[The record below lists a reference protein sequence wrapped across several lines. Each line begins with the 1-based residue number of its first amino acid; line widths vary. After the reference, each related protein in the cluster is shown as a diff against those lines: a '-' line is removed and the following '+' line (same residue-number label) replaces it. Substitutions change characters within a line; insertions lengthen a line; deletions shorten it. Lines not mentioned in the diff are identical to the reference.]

1 MGMPEPTK
9 TRSSSSEKDEES
21 DKDCPTR
28 EEVEAAK
35 AAAAAKAGASPTEL
49 LEDTAAE
56 APAAPS
62 SERKKDSEEDEEQK
76 RRRELQKEEEIQKRR
91 AARKEKRRAAKARD
105 RDYEK
110 KVKELKEREKAVRQ
124 REQQLRDRARSPS
137 RSSTGR
143 SCTDS
148 RPRSSDPRLRRD
160 KRAPSA
166 SQGSKPEV
174 RLTAA
179 SAWCWCPRH
188 GEHMCRKWVQSQ
200 WALVQHLR
208 SKHGLSEEASKVEA
222 EAAWVKKLEELQQME
237 RSRSPRS
244 PPDLR
249 RPASPKGLPPQ
260 ERALRSQS
268 VEVLSPA
275 PSCST
280 DGSSGHS
287 QGGWAGSGAAVLHV
301 SCGGPNLV
309 EGAALSRR
317 RVQEQAPEGARFL

>member
-1 MGMPEPTK
+1 M
-9 TRSSSSEKDEES
+9 
-21 DKDCPTR
+21 
-28 EEVEAAK
+28 
-35 AAAAAKAGASPTEL
+35 
-49 LEDTAAE
+49 
-56 APAAPS
+56 
-62 SERKKDSEEDEEQK
+62 
-76 RRRELQKEEEIQKRR
+76 
-91 AARKEKRRAAKARD
+91 
-105 RDYEK
+105 
-110 KVKELKEREKAVRQ
+110 RQ
-124 REQQLRDRARSPS
+124 REQQLRDSARSPS

-143 SCTDS
+143 SRTDS
-148 RPRSSDPRLRRD
+148 RPRSRDPRLRRD

-268 VEVLSPA
+268 VAARAAAAPVAAQATAKAAGPALELLS
-275 PSCST
+275 SMF
-280 DGSSGHS
+280 
-287 QGGWAGSGAAVLHV
+287 HV
-301 SCGGPNLV
+301 
-309 EGAALSRR
+309 ADRILSR
-317 RVQEQAPEGARFL
+317 EQL

>member
-1 MGMPEPTK
+1 MPEPTK

-35 AAAAAKAGASPTEL
+35 AAAAKAGASPTEL
-49 LEDTAAE
+49 LGDTAE

-124 REQQLRDRARSPS
+124 REQQLRDSARSPS

-143 SCTDS
+143 SRTDS

-222 EAAWVKKLEELQQME
+222 EAAWKKKLEELQQME

-249 RPASPKGLPPQ
+249 RPASPQ

-275 PSCST
+275 PARAAAAPVAAQAT
-280 DGSSGHS
+280 VKAAGPALELLSSMF
-287 QGGWAGSGAAVLHV
+287 HV
-301 SCGGPNLV
+301 
-309 EGAALSRR
+309 ADRILSR
-317 RVQEQAPEGARFL
+317 EQL